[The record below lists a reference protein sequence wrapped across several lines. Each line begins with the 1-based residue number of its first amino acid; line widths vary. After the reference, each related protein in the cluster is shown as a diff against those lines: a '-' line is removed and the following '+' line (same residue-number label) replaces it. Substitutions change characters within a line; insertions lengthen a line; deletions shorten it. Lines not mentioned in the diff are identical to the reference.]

1 MECLSAFMF
10 NCFVHSLAYLTR
22 MVRDQSFYTW
32 LVAWDQTADKA
43 YIMKTIKWI
52 LHWNVDVDPNKPQ
65 GGSNKSTVCKKNNTH
80 KFQN

>member
-1 MECLSAFMF
+1 
-10 NCFVHSLAYLTR
+10 
-22 MVRDQSFYTW
+22 
-32 LVAWDQTADKA
+32 
-43 YIMKTIKWI
+43 